1 MHACMHTDRQTDRH
15 TQTDT
20 NRQTDRQANRH
31 TGRQTDSTCQRTTI
45 EDEATCSASRYL
57 VTRLCAKRSFSRFL
71 QDRTPDVLF
80 PNVQPCV
87 KLRWDAM
94 LEELWRRT
102 FEVSAL
108 IIASLESGDVI
119 QTIPNFRTGGS
130 IRQGPDMSWS
140 LATCPGPSS
149 PWDILSALTPRL
161 KIRWI
166 SGRVVTSTTLRW
178 LKDSFILIPTC
189 IWKVEYPNMSWL
201 TILKPHFPIDPINM
215 KWPSGE

>member
-1 MHACMHTDRQTDRH
+1 MHACMHACMHAYRQTDRQTDRH

-149 PWDILSALTPRL
+149 PGYPLSADSRL
-161 KIRWI
+161 KIRW
-166 SGRVVTSTTLRW
+166 SQQSRNFYTLRW

-201 TILKPHFPIDPINM
+201 TI
-215 KWPSGE
+215 